1 VRSRRETI
9 VPVYAATITEEDP
22 VQPACPS
29 LGDVWRKVVPTQSG
43 PQLIRAGG
51 TDAATL
57 TVFSGASPT
66 ADNALDC
73 VNRAGRGAIEMVV
86 PAKKGKP
93 LWLRLGIDQ
102 PGIGAA
108 ASLFAGP
115 GAGTFVVD
123 GGPGGSDPT
132 PGGPGGGLPDDCS
145 KADAERA
152 SITGAPFGGKVK
164 QLNKRG
170 ALTIPITLNR
180 GPVCDVTVALV
191 GPRGHMY
198 ASGRMLRLKG
208 GRLRV
213 RLSRVGRLARGGY
226 RLQVTA
232 LSRLGDHVRVR
243 SSLRGKLT

>member
-1 VRSRRETI
+1 
-9 VPVYAATITEEDP
+9 
-22 VQPACPS
+22 
-29 LGDVWRKVVPTQSG
+29 
-43 PQLIRAGG
+43 
-51 TDAATL
+51 
-57 TVFSGASPT
+57 
-66 ADNALDC
+66 
-73 VNRAGRGAIEMVV
+73 
-86 PAKKGKP
+86 
-93 LWLRLGIDQ
+93 
-102 PGIGAA
+102 
-108 ASLFAGP
+108 
-115 GAGTFVVD
+115 
-123 GGPGGSDPT
+123 
-132 PGGPGGGLPDDCS
+132 
-145 KADAERA
+145 
-152 SITGAPFGGKVK
+152 VK

-191 GPRGHMY
+191 GPRGRVY